1 MAEMLPQVLAQLGLA
16 GVQPAQIAAAVAFVG
31 YLMFYSSWST
41 LCLVGALVAAAF
53 FSHRPA
59 FAAAGGGLRGGIAMA
74 KAATSSLASKT
85 SAVSGRHV
93 SNVQVL
99 YALAVAV
106 VAVSYLVPSAG
117 RVGRTRAGSTR
128 AAAGDSLDELEL
140 AVKAAYDAGFEDGAA
155 GRKRDSYRYLATAA
169 LPVFPES
176 PPASLGSSGQKLGV
190 GSFINMV
197 YLYMCYARMHARTRR
212 AWLGCPLRVPR

>member
-1 MAEMLPQVLAQLGLA
+1 MA
-16 GVQPAQIAAAVAFVG
+16 
-31 YLMFYSSWST
+31 
-41 LCLVGALVAAAF
+41 ALVNSRDATRLLGSTSLRGNAVGSRGA
-53 FSHRPA
+53 S
-59 FAAAGGGLRGGIAMA
+59 AGGGLRGGIAMA